1 MRKLVSKFDTEMLQK
16 KPLQQEQ
23 EYQHKLEILES
34 INTMDL
40 VKMKLKFIERT
51 IALVAG
57 IKETRKQNT
66 VMINLKI
73 LHIIL

>member
-1 MRKLVSKFDTEMLQK
+1 
-16 KPLQQEQ
+16 
-23 EYQHKLEILES
+23 
-34 INTMDL
+34 MDL